1 MTKLMLHRGGHV
13 ATRDEVAAVVTPP
26 VDATTGWT
34 PIPHVEL
41 MEQTTG
47 ALQRAGYTVEEEE
60 LGLWG
65 DEGQRFFARF
75 ALAVTLAGGL
85 ARLVLGLRNSHD
97 RSFAAGLA
105 LGQKV
110 FVCDNLSFNAEVTLG
125 RKHTRFIHRDLPG
138 LLSSR
143 IGLLPA
149 FTQRA
154 EQRIESYQ
162 QTEIGTLYT
171 HDLIVRAYD
180 HQIISGGAIRDVLR
194 EYRNPRHPEFKPR
207 TLWSLHNA
215 FTEVLKKI
223 QPIDLAQRTR
233 SLDVL
238 LDGATEHP
246 VSPWNPEL
254 N

>member
-1 MTKLMLHRGGHV
+1 MSKLMLHAGGYV
-13 ATRDEVAAVVTPP
+13 ATLDEVAAVVTPP
-26 VDATTGWT
+26 ANADTGWT

-41 MEQTTG
+41 MEQTVG
-47 ALQRAGYTVEEEE
+47 ALERAGHTVEKQE

-65 DEGQRFFARF
+65 EEGQRFFATF
-75 ALAVTLAGGL
+75 ALSLKVAEGA
-85 ARLVLGLRNSHD
+85 ARLLLGLRNSHD
-97 RSFAAGLA
+97 QSFAAGLA
-105 LGQKV
+105 FGQNV
-110 FVCDNLSFNAEVTLG
+110 FVCDNRAFNAEVTLG

-138 LLSSR
+138 LLTER
-143 IGLLPA
+143 LALLPA

-154 EQRIESYQ
+154 EQRIASWQ
-162 QTEIGTLYT
+162 RTEIGTLHT

-180 HQIISGGAIRDVLR
+180 HQVISGGAIRDVLR

-223 QPIDLAQRTR
+223 QPIDLARRTR

-238 LDGATEHP
+238 LDGAAEHP
-246 VSPWNPEL
+246 VAPWNPEL